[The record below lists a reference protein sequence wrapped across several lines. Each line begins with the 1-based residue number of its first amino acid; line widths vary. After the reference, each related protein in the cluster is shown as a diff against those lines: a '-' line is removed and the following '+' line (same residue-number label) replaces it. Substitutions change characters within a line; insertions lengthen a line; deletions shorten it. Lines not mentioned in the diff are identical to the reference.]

1 MTTLDAPV
9 AHVGSDALSPQLRA
23 LAARLVGA
31 APTDMTDV
39 VRSLRAQAPVPAAR
53 AFRCRLEP
61 QLWRDI
67 GALASGQTRATAL
80 ALVDLARA
88 MLALD
93 PHARER
99 TRTYSRR
106 WRIQS
111 SEDLRAMLARIDS
124 VAEAAIYLA
133 SFKPRG
139 LIVTLPFGLAAEI
152 LLRAHGER
160 PRDDG
165 ALLDWLENGS

>member
-1 MTTLDAPV
+1 
-9 AHVGSDALSPQLRA
+9 
-23 LAARLVGA
+23 
-31 APTDMTDV
+31 
-39 VRSLRAQAPVPAAR
+39 
-53 AFRCRLEP
+53 
-61 QLWRDI
+61 
-67 GALASGQTRATAL
+67 
-80 ALVDLARA
+80 

-152 LLRAHGER
+152 LLRAHGGGRATMAPCSTGWRTDHE
-160 PRDDG
+160 
-165 ALLDWLENGS
+165 